1 MINMKKL
8 AGEKA
13 CEEIK
18 EGMIVG
24 LGTGST
30 AFYAIEEIGRRVKA
44 GLKIQAVAT
53 SDNTE
58 KLARERG
65 IPLVSLNDVQ
75 EIDLTIDGADEVDTA
90 LNGIKGGGGALF
102 REKMVALH
110 SKRNL
115 WVIDE
120 TKLVSEL
127 GAFPLP
133 VEVLPFGY
141 RQVEKELTKLDF
153 HPRLRKQ
160 SNRETPVV
168 TDNGNYILDLSLK
181 KIKNTEWLAQKL
193 DSISG
198 ILEHGLFLQLASDLL
213 IGKKDGTIEKRASG
227 SFRKEAKHQINE

>member
-18 EGMIVG
+18 EGMVVG

-30 AFYAIEEIGRRVKA
+30 TFYAIEELGRRVRA

-53 SDNTE
+53 SNNTE
-58 KLARERG
+58 ALAKERG
-65 IPLVSLNDVQ
+65 IPLISLNDVQ
-75 EIDLTIDGADEVDTA
+75 DIDLTIDGADEVDEA

-120 TKLVSEL
+120 TKLVSKL
-127 GAFPLP
+127 GSFPLP

-141 RQVEKELTKLDF
+141 KQVEKELTKLNF
-153 HPRLRKQ
+153 QPRLRKALK
-160 SNRETPVV
+160 SEASFV
-168 TDNGNYILDLSLK
+168 TDNGNYIFDLSLK
-181 KIKNTEWLAQKL
+181 KIKNTEQLAQKL

-198 ILEHGLFLQLASDLL
+198 ILEHGLFLQVASELL
-213 IGKKDGTIEKRASG
+213 IGKKDGTIEKRG
-227 SFRKEAKHQINE
+227 LGPFREEAKH

>member
-1 MINMKKL
+1 MVNMKKL

-18 EGMIVG
+18 EGMVVG

-30 AFYAIEEIGRRVKA
+30 TFYAIEELGRRVSA
-44 GLKIQAVAT
+44 GLKIRAVAT
-53 SDNTE
+53 SKKTE
-58 KLARERG
+58 ELASERL
-65 IPLVSLNDVQ
+65 IPLVSLNEVH
-75 EIDLTIDGADEVDTA
+75 EIDLTIDGADEVDSF

-115 WVIDE
+115 WVVDE
-120 TKLVSEL
+120 TKLVQEL

-141 RQVEKELTKLDF
+141 RQVEKELVALGF
-153 HPRLRKQ
+153 HPRLRNAFNSK
-160 SNRETPVV
+160 EPFI
-168 TDNGNYILDLSLK
+168 TDNGNYIFDLSLK
-181 KIKNTEWLAQKL
+181 KIKNTELLAQKL

-198 ILEHGLFLQLASDLL
+198 ILEHGLFLQVASELL
-213 IGKKDGTIEKRASG
+213 IGKKDGTIEKR
-227 SFRKEAKHQINE
+227 